1 MYFFKSL
8 KLYAYVFILLWSTN
22 NHDSTFYTWV
32 MWIFWN
38 IILAILLCT
47 TFLVD
52 FFSPKTFFMAAPQRK
67 SARELLECTIDCRGK
82 WSVITIDVSFKKTS
96 FLSSPSILV
105 TIIYVG
111 TPPNFRACAGWKL
124 YPRRLKSTFFKKI
137 LFVLRSPALR
147 HHPL

>member
-1 MYFFKSL
+1 MNVFFEILEALCLSFHFALKYKQSWQYLLYMGYVNFLKYISNITMYHFFGR
-8 KLYAYVFILLWSTN
+8 
-22 NHDSTFYTWV
+22 
-32 MWIFWN
+32 
-38 IILAILLCT
+38 
-47 TFLVD
+47 

-96 FLSSPSILV
+96 FLSSLSILV

-111 TPPNFRACAGWKL
+111 TPPNFRACTGWKL

-147 HHPL
+147 YHPL